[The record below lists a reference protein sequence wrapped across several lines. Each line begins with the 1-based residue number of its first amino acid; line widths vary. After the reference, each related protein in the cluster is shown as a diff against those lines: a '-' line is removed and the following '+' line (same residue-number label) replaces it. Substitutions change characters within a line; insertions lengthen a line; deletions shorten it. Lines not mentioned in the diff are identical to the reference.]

1 MKSLFFAGSTR
12 FFIHL
17 SSMDDFKIWI
27 YIIIGA
33 IYVLSRLRK
42 RPDQSPPE
50 TGHTTP
56 PVRETN
62 ESRPSSPQKQ
72 LTFEE
77 LLREITEGKQAEEKR
92 MYQPK
97 PADERPV
104 YQPKPAYVEPRKVQ
118 PTAYVD
124 YDDDLKDETEDLED
138 VDYDYA
144 KQNKLYEPYE
154 DAKKQAFN
162 RPSLEETMK
171 VEDTI
176 VKFSK
181 FKVFEEQ
188 KGRNLLEEYTRDLR
202 DPEGFKKALVLSEI
216 LNRRF

>member
-1 MKSLFFAGSTR
+1 
-12 FFIHL
+12 
-17 SSMDDFKIWI
+17 MDDFKIWI

-50 TGHTTP
+50 TRHDTP
-56 PVRETN
+56 PVRDTN
-62 ESRPSSPQKQ
+62 ESRPSSQQKQ

-77 LLREITEGKQAEEKR
+77 LLREITEGKQAEEK
-92 MYQPK
+92 
-97 PADERPV
+97 PV
-104 YQPKPAYVEPRKVQ
+104 YQPKPAYVAPRAQ
-118 PTAYVD
+118 PKYVD
-124 YDDDLKDETEDLED
+124 YDDDLKDEAEDLED
-138 VDYDYA
+138 VDYDYG

-171 VEDTI
+171 VEDT
-176 VKFSK
+176 VVNFSK

-188 KGRNLLEEYTRDLR
+188 KGRDLLEEYTRDLR

>member
-1 MKSLFFAGSTR
+1 
-12 FFIHL
+12 
-17 SSMDDFKIWI
+17 MDDYKIWI
-27 YIIIGA
+27 YIIIGV

-42 RPDQSPPE
+42 SSDSAAPE
-50 TGHTTP
+50 THQNPP
-56 PVRETN
+56 PVRDTFD
-62 ESRPSSPQKQ
+62 SKPSSPQKQ

-77 LLREITEGKQAEEKR
+77 LLREITEAKEPEEKPR
-92 MYQPK
+92 YQPK
-97 PADERPV
+97 PV
-104 YQPKPAYVEPRKVQ
+104 YVAPKP
-118 PTAYVD
+118 AYVD
-124 YDDDLKDETEDLED
+124 YDDDLKDEQQDLED
-138 VDYDYA
+138 VNYDY
-144 KQNKLYEPYE
+144 KKESKVYE
-154 DAKKQAFN
+154 DAKKLAFN

>member
-1 MKSLFFAGSTR
+1 
-12 FFIHL
+12 
-17 SSMDDFKIWI
+17 MDDFKIWI

-42 RPDQSPPE
+42 RPDNAEPETHSPPPQAYEPSE
-50 TGHTTP
+50 TRSST
-56 PVRETN
+56 
-62 ESRPSSPQKQ
+62 SRRQP
-72 LTFEE
+72 TFEE
-77 LLREITEGKQAEEKR
+77 LLREITEANKPE
-92 MYQPK
+92 PK
-97 PADERPV
+97 PV
-104 YQPKPAYVEPRKVQ
+104 YQQPKSEYVPERVQ
-118 PTAYVD
+118 PAYVD
-124 YDDDLKDETEDLED
+124 YDDDLKDEEQDLED
-138 VDYDYA
+138 VNYDY
-144 KQNKLYEPYE
+144 KKESKVYE
-154 DAKKQAFN
+154 DAKNLAFN

-188 KGRNLLEEYTRDLR
+188 KGRNLLEEYTRDLQ

>member
-1 MKSLFFAGSTR
+1 MKSVFFAGITG

-17 SSMDDFKIWI
+17 SSMDDYKIWI
-27 YIIIGA
+27 YIIIGV

-42 RPDQSPPE
+42 RSDPAAPE
-50 TGHTTP
+50 TNTNPP
-56 PVRETN
+56 PVRDLP
-62 ESRPSSPQKQ
+62 ESRPSPPQRQ

-77 LLREITEGKQAEEKR
+77 LLREIAEAKEPEEK
-92 MYQPK
+92 
-97 PADERPV
+97 PV
-104 YQPKPAYVEPRKVQ
+104 YQPKPAYVAPKPAYVA
-118 PTAYVD
+118 PKPAYVD
-124 YDDDLKDETEDLED
+124 YDDDLKEEEQDLED
-138 VDYDYA
+138 VNYDY
-144 KQNKLYEPYE
+144 KKESKVYE
-154 DAKKQAFN
+154 DARMLAFN

-181 FKVFEEQ
+181 FKEFEEQ

-202 DPEGFKKALVLSEI
+202 DPEGFKKAVVLSEI

>member
-1 MKSLFFAGSTR
+1 
-12 FFIHL
+12 
-17 SSMDDFKIWI
+17 MDDFKIWI

-33 IYVLSRLRK
+33 IYVLSRLLK

-50 TGHTTP
+50 SRHDTP
-56 PVRETN
+56 PVRNVT
-62 ESRPSSPQKQ
+62 ESRPLPEKQ

-77 LLREITEGKQAEEKR
+77 LLREITEGKKAEEK
-92 MYQPK
+92 
-97 PADERPV
+97 PV
-104 YQPKPAYVEPRKVQ
+104 YQPKPAYVAPKTQ
-118 PTAYVD
+118 PTYVD
-124 YDDDLKDETEDLED
+124 YDDDLKDEAEDLED
-138 VDYDYA
+138 VDYNYG

-154 DAKKQAFN
+154 EAKRQAFN

-171 VEDTI
+171 VEDTV